1 MLNTKK
7 SVKAIST
14 LAIGALGM
22 SLTTF
27 ASAETFDDRW
37 YIAPSLS
44 YIIPD
49 SDRDADDGFGF
60 NFGIGKSVAKYWNL
74 ELNGVY
80 DSMDADTGGNDFTQ
94 TGAFLDGLF
103 VLNRDAKFSPY
114 AVLGAGALNTEI
126 GNDSEINPAAHAGVG
141 FIYELN
147 KQGAGIRSDVR
158 YRMDFDDRIADNDNF
173 GDIVVNLGLYIP
185 LGEKHKKAV
194 AAATLIPAVIKS
206 EPKVVIADFD
216 NDGIPDSKDKC
227 SNTPSNVKIDAFG
240 CELDNDG
247 DKVANSKD
255 QCDNTPANVSV
266 NALGC
271 PVDSDKDGVADYQ
284 DQCKDNLPG
293 AVVNAIGCEPDSDG
307 DGIADARDACPN
319 SITTKNTGLD
329 GCSLNEIVK
338 TQKYGFE
345 LNSAEL
351 SDSAKL
357 LLTSLAERLNDYPNE
372 QIEIVGYT
380 DNVGPTWLNNKLS
393 MERATAIKQFL
404 ADQGVNETRLITK
417 GIGPNNPIADNKTD
431 QGRAKNR
438 RVEMFVMD

>member
-1 MLNTKK
+1 MFIAKK
-7 SVKAIST
+7 STRVVST
-14 LAIGALGM
+14 LTIGALGIA
-22 SLTTF
+22 LTSF
-27 ASAETFDDRW
+27 ASAETYDDRW

-49 SDRDADDGFGF
+49 SDRDAEDGFGF
-60 NFGIGKSVAKYWNL
+60 NFGIGKSVAKYWNI
-74 ELNGVY
+74 ELNGIH
-80 DSMDADTGGNDFTQ
+80 DSMDADTGGNDFSQ
-94 TGAFLDGLF
+94 TGAFVDGLF
-103 VLNRDAKFSPY
+103 IMNRAAKFSPY
-114 AVLGAGALNTEI
+114 GVLGAGALNTEVN
-126 GNDSEINPAAHAGVG
+126 NDSEINPAAHAGIG
-141 FIYELN
+141 FMYELN
-147 KQGAGIRSDVR
+147 KHGAGIRSDVR

-206 EPKVVIADFD
+206 EPKVVISDLD
-216 NDGIPDSKDKC
+216 NDGIPDAKDKC

-240 CELDNDG
+240 CELDQDG
-247 DKVANSKD
+247 DKVADSKD
-255 QCDNTPANVSV
+255 QCDNTPANVNV

-271 PVDSDKDGVADYQ
+271 PVDSDKDGVADYL

-293 AVVNAIGCEPDSDG
+293 AVVNAMGCEPDSDG

-338 TQKYGFE
+338 TQKYAFE
-345 LNSAEL
+345 VGSAEL
-351 SDSAKL
+351 KESATMV
-357 LLTSLAERLNDYPNE
+357 LTGLAERLNAHPNE
-372 QIEIVGYT
+372 QIEIVGHT
-380 DNVGPTWLNNKLS
+380 DNVGPKWFNNKLS
-393 MERATAIKQFL
+393 VERAAAIKQFL
-404 ADQGVNETRLITK
+404 VEQGVNETRLMTK
-417 GIGPNNPIADNKTD
+417 GIGSNNPVADNDTD